1 MRWMNMLAEF
11 SIFPIGKDVSLSKYV
26 SRSLDLID
34 KSGLPYRINPMGTVV
49 EGSWDEVMELIKKCH
64 MAILEDTE
72 RVSTAIKIDDRKGVS
87 NALDR
92 KIKSVE
98 EKVGR
103 ELNK

>member
-1 MRWMNMLAEF
+1 MLAEF
-11 SIFPIGKDVSLSKYV
+11 TIFPIGEGVSLSKYV

-34 KSGLPYRINPMGTVV
+34 KSGLSYRINPMGTVV
-49 EGSWDEVMELIKKCH
+49 EGDWDEVMELIKKCH
-64 MAILEDTE
+64 MAIGEDTQ
-72 RVSTAIKIDDRKGVS
+72 RVSTTIKIDDRKGVK

-103 ELNK
+103 ELKK

>member
-1 MRWMNMLAEF
+1 MLAEF
-11 SIFPIGKDVSLSKYV
+11 TIFPIGKDVSLSKYV
-26 SRSLDLID
+26 SRSLEIID

-49 EGSWDEVMELIKKCH
+49 EGEWDEVMELIKKCH
-64 MAILEDTE
+64 LAILEDTD
-72 RVSTAIKIDDRKGVS
+72 RVSTAIKIDDRKGVK

-103 ELNK
+103 ELSK

>member
-1 MRWMNMLAEF
+1 MLAEF
-11 SIFPIGKDVSLSKYV
+11 TIFPIGEGVSLSKYV
-26 SRSLDLID
+26 SRSLEIID

-49 EGSWDEVMELIKKCH
+49 EGEWDEVMELIKKCH
-64 MAILEDTE
+64 LAILEDTE
-72 RVSTAIKIDDRKGVS
+72 RVSTAIKIDDRKGVK

-103 ELNK
+103 ELSK

>member
-1 MRWMNMLAEF
+1 MLAEF

-26 SRSLDLID
+26 SRSLDIID

-49 EGSWDEVMELIKKCH
+49 EGEWDDVMELIKKCH
-64 MAILEDTE
+64 HAILEDTQ
-72 RVSTAIKIDDRKGVS
+72 RVTCSIKIDDRKGIS
-87 NALDR
+87 NALER

-103 ELNK
+103 ELSK